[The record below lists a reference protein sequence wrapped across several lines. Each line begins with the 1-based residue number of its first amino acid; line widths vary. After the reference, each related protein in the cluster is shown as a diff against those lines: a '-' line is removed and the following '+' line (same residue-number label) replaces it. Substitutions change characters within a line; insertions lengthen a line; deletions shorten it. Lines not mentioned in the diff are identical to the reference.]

1 MNVVIHQNTLAAF
14 RMSLGTMFIKVIS
27 LIILLSTSLTLVDF

>member
-1 MNVVIHQNTLAAF
+1 MDHVQINVVTHQNTLATL

-27 LIILLSTSLTLVDF
+27 PNYVSKC

>member
-1 MNVVIHQNTLAAF
+1 MNVVTHQNTLAIL

-27 LIILLSTSLTLVDF
+27 PNYASKC